1 MRSPGRGV
9 LSRTAVRQ
17 DLQAV
22 PVPRGLSRRL
32 SLRDTLAA
40 WNHGVMSRFG
50 ARRLLRTVGLPRP
63 PSRHGRRPVVTV
75 AHGGATDATSGATAA
90 GSVSTDEPSERWD
103 GGEHPLVE
111 ALESVRS
118 AEAAA

>member
-1 MRSPGRGV
+1 MSRLGVRRPLRTIGLPGP
-9 LSRTAVRQ
+9 S
-17 DLQAV
+17 
-22 PVPRGLSRRL
+22 SRR
-32 SLRDTLAA
+32 
-40 WNHGVMSRFG
+40 
-50 ARRLLRTVGLPRP
+50 
-63 PSRHGRRPVVTV
+63 GRRPVVTV

-90 GSVSTDEPSERWD
+90 GGASTDEPSERWD